1 MTTLLVGSKFFAA
14 ETYDKVDVYVGDE
27 LTLRVDGLSQL
38 DDPDSE
44 IFRRFGNDIDVV
56 EVGICDI
63 RDLGFLR
70 HLPNVGS
77 VWVFTSS
84 VKDLSGLRYA
94 SHLERLAI
102 DRPSCRMDVLE
113 ELVNLTSIHLD
124 DWRPGAAGV
133 LNLTDIDNASIRRYP
148 YTDLRPMHRWTKL
161 NSLWLAYGGL
171 ESLEGIPAT
180 VTKLELKMLRKLHD
194 IRSIGDCHALER
206 LVIGDCKRLSSLE
219 GLETCRELKILS
231 IYNVNSVIRS
241 LNAIR
246 DLSNLIY
253 LVLTGFTGV
262 VEPDESVLDELH
274 QLETLIVSKKLGIPL
289 DRLKRM
295 LPSTDIRMVR

>member
-1 MTTLLVGSKFFAA
+1 MATLLVGSKFFAA

-27 LTLRVDGLSQL
+27 LTLRVEGLGQL

-44 IFRRFGNDIDVV
+44 VLRRFGRDIDVV

-63 RDLGFLR
+63 GDLSFLR
-70 HLPNVGS
+70 HLPNVKS
-77 VWVFTSS
+77 VWVFTTS

-94 SHLERLAI
+94 SQLERFAI
-102 DRPSCRMDVLE
+102 DRPSCRMDVLG

-133 LNLTDIDNASIRRYP
+133 FNLTEIQHASIRRYP
-148 YTDLRPMHRWTKL
+148 YTELRPMHRWTKL
-161 NSLWLAYGGL
+161 NSLWLAYGAL
-171 ESLEGIPAT
+171 ESLEGIPAI

-194 IRSIGDCHALER
+194 IRSISDCHALER
-206 LVIGDCKRLSSLE
+206 LVIGDCKQLSSLE

-241 LNAIR
+241 LNPIR
-246 DLSNLIY
+246 DLPNLTY

-262 VEPDESVLDELH
+262 LEPDESVLDELH
-274 QLETLIVSKKLGIPL
+274 QLETLIISKKLGIPL
-289 DRLKRM
+289 ERLKRA
-295 LPSTDIRMVR
+295 LPNTDIRMVR